1 MAAFIIG
8 FPREV
13 PSDPGAMR
21 PYVEQ
26 VEATLAPYGGRYRV
40 LFSHRVEVLEGDWA
54 PPLGMMVMI
63 EYPSL
68 EQARA
73 HYHSPEYAPLKELR
87 QALGRADGILVD
99 GLAEGETLESF
110 RRRRDAERQRSE
122 SPDKP

>member
-8 FPREV
+8 FPREL
-13 PSDPGAMR
+13 PSDPAVLR

-40 LFSHRVEVLEGDWA
+40 LFPHRVEVLEGDWA
-54 PPLGMMVMI
+54 PPLGRLVLI

-73 HYHSPEYAPLKELR
+73 HYHSPEYAPLKRLR
-87 QALGRADGILVD
+87 QAHGRADGLLVD
-99 GLAEGETLESF
+99 GLAEGETLASF
-110 RRRRDAERQRSE
+110 RRRREAERQQAE
-122 SPDKP
+122 APDRI